1 MDDYWVRK
9 EKIDKIICCM
19 LEKGLIEDSAKDTF
33 RSTFERMSDE
43 WLIDYLERV
52 REIKEIKK

>member
-1 MDDYWVRK
+1 MDDYWTRAD
-9 EKIDKIICCM
+9 KIDKIIRCM
-19 LEKGLIEDSAKDTF
+19 LDKGLIDELAEDTF

-52 REIKEIKK
+52 REIKEI

>member
-1 MDDYWVRK
+1 MDDYWARK

-52 REIKEIKK
+52 REIKEI